1 MHGNAPMTPRGRMI
15 MIERIAGGRPIAH
28 VAFGITIDATYAATW
43 KHRVQ

>member
-1 MHGNAPMTPRGRMI
+1 MALPWFAITRDVI
-15 MIERIAGGRPIAH
+15 RPIAH